1 MRTLYLALIVMLLAA
16 CGGQPAEPTA
26 VPTPTPT
33 PRELSIQ
40 IADATR
46 AAPSFHFD
54 VELAGAPVYADPN
67 QIFTLL
73 TMAGDLQRPDGVL
86 ASLRVSSVGG
96 VVELRTVSLA
106 GTQYLTNPI
115 TRQWQCV
122 PPDFT
127 FNPAVLF
134 DPERGVEA
142 LIREGFENVSL
153 VGLEEL
159 EGRPHYH
166 LRGTFDGELLLPISA
181 YLLGN
186 GPVEADIWA
195 DIETRR
201 AGQVVLVD
209 TGTGSDEDEPSTWTL
224 TFSEYGKEVDVRAP
238 TEC

>member
-1 MRTLYLALIVMLLAA
+1 MRSLYLVLILLLLAA
-16 CGGQPAEPTA
+16 CGSQPAEPTA

-40 IADATR
+40 VADATQ

-54 VELAGAPVYADPN
+54 VELSGAPVYADPG

-73 TMAGDLQRPDGVL
+73 SMAGDLQRPNGVL
-86 ASLRVSSVGG
+86 ASLRVSSVAG
-96 VVELRTVSLA
+96 VAELRTVSLD

-122 PPDFT
+122 EPDFT

-142 LIREGFENVSL
+142 LIRTGFADVTL
-153 VGLEEL
+153 LGIEERD
-159 EGRPHYH
+159 GQPHYH
-166 LRGTFDGELLLPISA
+166 LRGTFAGESLLPISA

-195 DIETRR
+195 DVETRR
-201 AGQVVLVD
+201 ASRVVLVD
-209 TGTGSDEDEPSTWTL
+209 TGTDPQDPSIWTL